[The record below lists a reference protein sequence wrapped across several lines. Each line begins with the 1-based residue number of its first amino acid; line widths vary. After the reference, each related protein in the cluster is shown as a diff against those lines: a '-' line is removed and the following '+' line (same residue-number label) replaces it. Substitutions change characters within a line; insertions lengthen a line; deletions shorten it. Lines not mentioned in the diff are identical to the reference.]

1 MNGNFVGRKEY
12 ENGIIEGL
20 FAFDRDDPAG
30 MLLNGFGR
38 AFSAQGFYEGMLQSG
53 IPHGPGRAIY
63 SNGDIKEG
71 MWDNGSFKD

>member
-1 MNGNFVGRKEY
+1 MLLAVQQRRLYIGQDLPIVKFDPAPGYTYFGQTPTLNGNFVGRKEY

-38 AFSAQGFYEGMLQSG
+38 AFSA
-53 IPHGPGRAIY
+53 
-63 SNGDIKEG
+63 
-71 MWDNGSFKD
+71 